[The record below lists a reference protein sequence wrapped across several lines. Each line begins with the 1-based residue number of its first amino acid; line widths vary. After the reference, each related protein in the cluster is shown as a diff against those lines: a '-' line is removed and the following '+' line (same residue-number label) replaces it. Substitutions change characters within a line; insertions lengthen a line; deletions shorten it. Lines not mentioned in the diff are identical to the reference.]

1 MLFVLFTI
9 IKNINS
15 SYVSELEVVDG
26 PNILMVDSN
35 LTVKELILDYIMEI
49 DELKTDLA
57 MKDEYIIKLKKQLD
71 NMAKNPVSLMY
82 LLLYN
87 NK

>member
-1 MLFVLFTI
+1 
-9 IKNINS
+9 
-15 SYVSELEVVDG
+15 
-26 PNILMVDSN
+26 MVDSN

-82 LLLYN
+82 LIVI
-87 NK
+87 

>member
-1 MLFVLFTI
+1 V
-9 IKNINS
+9 
-15 SYVSELEVVDG
+15 
-26 PNILMVDSN
+26 VDSN
-35 LTVKELILDYIMEI
+35 LTVKELILDYVMEI
-49 DELKTDLA
+49 DELKTDIA
-57 MKDEYIIKLKKQLD
+57 MKDEYLIKLNRQLD